1 MVLTGLYCLIV
12 SIAPVTLGQYTLNI
26 DVIFVEGLFDD
37 IKALVINDVDIGFI
51 DVLLEALMA
60 CIPGVCDGF
69 GLMVLDGN
77 RVY

>member
-1 MVLTGLYCLIV
+1 MYALLIDLKN
-12 SIAPVTLGQYTLNI
+12 SSASF

-51 DVLLEALMA
+51 DVLLEALME